1 MINVISKTIILVIA
15 FTTFSN
21 GQSIDE
27 RDVEI
32 EKLDNISLE
41 EGLKYRLQY
50 ADSNYLI
57 FVEFFTQEVFLY
69 NLKKQEVVYSK
80 TIPKG
85 KGPFEFTT
93 ISGAVIIDDKLYLSS
108 RKEPKLIQI
117 DFKKDGMKELRLEKL
132 IVRDLSIYKSDII
145 IKNSVIANLFVRFN
159 LKENMHSFINFKNF
173 DSLNEFSNF
182 FFKEGDFSVHGDKL
196 FFTTTYL
203 PYIYVFNLKTEELI
217 DKIAFDVPDVEQP
230 RQVDMGNGDVATLP
244 PESNFKTKEIAGV
257 PGYSNKAVI
266 VTEGKGE
273 NKKYSYYGLYEYDL
287 KEKRFTNRYPFNFE
301 IRSVVSNDEYI
312 FFSSYD
318 DLNIYKM
325 RIKN

>member
-1 MINVISKTIILVIA
+1 MFSITSKTIILVIA
-15 FTTFSN
+15 FTTFTN

-32 EKLDNISLE
+32 EKLKNINLE
-41 EGLKYRLQY
+41 EGLKYRLKY
-50 ADSNYLI
+50 ADNNYLLFI
-57 FVEFFTQEVFLY
+57 EFFTQEVFLY

-80 TIPKG
+80 IIPKG
-85 KGPFEFTT
+85 KGPFEFTVLN
-93 ISGAVIIDDKLYLSS
+93 GAVIINEQIYLSS
-108 RKEPKLIQI
+108 WKEPKLIQI
-117 DFKKDGMKELRLEKL
+117 DFKKDEMKELRLEKL
-132 IVRDLSIYKSDII
+132 TVRDLSVYKEDII
-145 IKNSVIANLFVRFN
+145 VKNNDLTNLFARYSSTEH
-159 LKENMHSFINFKNF
+159 KESYINFKNF

-196 FFTTTYL
+196 LFTTTYL
-203 PYIYVFNLKTEELI
+203 PYIYVFNLEKEELI

-244 PESNFKTKEIAGV
+244 PESNFKTREIAGV

-266 VTEGKGE
+266 VTEGEGE

-287 KEKRFTNRYPFNFE
+287 EGKKFTNRYPFKFE

-312 FFSSYD
+312 FISSYD

-325 RIKN
+325 SIKN